1 MTLRIGQG
9 YDVHRLVDGRPLV
22 LGGET
27 IPADRG
33 LAGFSDANVV
43 LHALAD
49 ALLGALAL
57 GDLGQHFPPGDP
69 RWEGVDSVDLLHRV
83 VGLIRQKGA
92 RVVNCDVTVMAER
105 PKLALHAA
113 AMRRRIAGVLE
124 VEPDRVSVKATTG
137 EGLGPVGRGEGI
149 AALAVALVEAD

>member
-1 MTLRIGQG
+1 MTYRIGQG
-9 YDVHRLVDGRPLV
+9 YDVHRVVVGRPLV

-27 IPADRG
+27 IPADFG
-33 LAGFSDANVV
+33 LEGFSDADVV

-69 RWEGVDSVDLLHRV
+69 RWQGADSSDLLRRV
-83 VGLIRQKGA
+83 VEMVRGKKA

-105 PKLALHAA
+105 PKLAAHAE
-113 AMRRRIAGVLE
+113 AMRQRIARLLDA
-124 VEPDRVSVKATTG
+124 EPDRVGLKATTC
-137 EGLGPVGRGEGI
+137 EGLGPIGRGEGI
-149 AALAVALVEAD
+149 AALAVVLVEAD